1 MKTLYFGVV
10 ISLLTTSRAYSA
22 ASTPADT
29 VRMFYNWYVHEVLNG
44 AKPIN
49 QERTEIRK
57 FVTERLLTE
66 IDNRHKSA
74 GGVELDPFFN
84 TREIDPEWGKNVA
97 IGNLYVGRIA
107 RLNVILTGRQ
117 RGDREFKIK
126 LVQENGA
133 WKIDEVDSN

>member
-1 MKTLYFGVV
+1 MIRLKTLYFGVV

-44 AKPIN
+44 AKPVN

-74 GGVELDPFFN
+74 GGAELDPFFN
-84 TREIDPEWGKNVA
+84 TREIDPEWEKKRCYRKPLRRA
-97 IGNLYVGRIA
+97 HCAAKCYSHRPS
-107 RLNVILTGRQ
+107 TGGPGIQ
-117 RGDREFKIK
+117 G
-126 LVQENGA
+126 
-133 WKIDEVDSN
+133 

>member
-1 MKTLYFGVV
+1 
-10 ISLLTTSRAYSA
+10 
-22 ASTPADT
+22 
-29 VRMFYNWYVHEVLNG
+29 MFYNWYVHEVLNG
-44 AKPIN
+44 AKPVN

-84 TREIDPEWGKNVA
+84 THEIDPEWGKNVA

-117 RGDREFKIK
+117 PGGPGI
-126 LVQENGA
+126 QG
-133 WKIDEVDSN
+133 